1 MSCLNN
7 NFDLTPEQTQ
17 RLLNIAGEKLGAD
30 PAQLQQQLESGRLD
44 QLLGRL
50 DPQRSAELSRLLKDP
65 EALRQTLASPGVRA
79 MLQAMLGGRR
89 G

>member
-1 MSCLNN
+1 MNN

-65 EALRQTLASPGVRA
+65 EALRQTLSSPGVRA
-79 MLQAMLGGRR
+79 ILQAVLGGRR

>member
-1 MSCLNN
+1 MNN
-7 NFDLTPEQTQ
+7 NFDLTSEQTQ

-30 PAQLQQQLESGRLD
+30 PTQLRQQLESGRLD

-50 DPQRSAELSRLLKDP
+50 DPQKSAELGRLLQDP
-65 EALRQTLASPGVRA
+65 EALRQTLSSPGVRA

-89 G
+89 

>member
-7 NFDLTPEQTQ
+7 NFDLTSEQTQ

-30 PAQLQQQLESGRLD
+30 PTQLRQQLESGRLD

-50 DPQRSAELSRLLKDP
+50 DPQKSAELGRLLQDP
-65 EALRQTLASPGVRA
+65 EALRQTLSSPGVRA

-89 G
+89 

>member
-1 MSCLNN
+1 MNN

-30 PAQLQQQLESGRLD
+30 PAQLQQQLESARLD

-65 EALRQTLASPGVRA
+65 EALRQTLSSPGVRA

>member
-1 MSCLNN
+1 MNN

-44 QLLGRL
+44 QLLGRR

-65 EALRQTLASPGVRA
+65 EALRQTLSSPGVRA

>member
-30 PAQLQQQLESGRLD
+30 PTQLQQQLESGRLD

-65 EALRQTLASPGVRA
+65 EALRQTLSSPGVRA

-89 G
+89 

>member
-65 EALRQTLASPGVRA
+65 EALRQTLSSPGVRA
-79 MLQAMLGGRR
+79 ILQAVLGGRR

>member
-1 MSCLNN
+1 MSN

-17 RLLNIAGEKLGAD
+17 RLLSIAGEMLGAD

-44 QLLGRL
+44 QLLGRM
-50 DPQRSAELSRLLKDP
+50 DPQKSAELSRLLKDP
-65 EALRQTLASPGVRA
+65 EALRQTLSSPGVRA